1 MQTKNK
7 LTCKQGL
14 KKGIVKK
21 EVFDRELALCQ
32 KLAKKNK
39 GKCGWG
45 KCQHCGVIPLLYKL
59 HKGELIEEPKEIKKV
74 KDGILS

>member
-21 EVFDRELALCQ
+21 EVFDREVALCQ

-39 GKCGWG
+39 GKCNWG
-45 KCQHCGVIPLLYKL
+45 ECQLCGVIPLLYKL
-59 HKGELIEEPKEIKKV
+59 HKGELLEEVDEIKKV
-74 KDGILS
+74 KDKTLS

>member
-21 EVFDRELALCQ
+21 EVFDREVALCQ

-45 KCQHCGVIPLLYKL
+45 VCQKCGVIPLLYKL
-59 HKGELIEEPKEIKKV
+59 HKGELLEDLEEIKEV
-74 KDGILS
+74 KGKILN